1 MNKTKQNK
9 TKQNKTTT
17 TISLTNLLSF
27 KLFIALLSLILFSI
41 SCSNEGTTGGNDT
54 GNNDDTGNNFNYF
67 TVSENWNN
75 SKDITLVSETSSSKV
90 YSAGTVGFTVTGA
103 SDYTISIESVAQ
115 MSVSLPLALGTSDF
129 SYNQSSKDLRLSS
142 SGLSKFQTAK
152 DSFTETQK
160 YAYRIT
166 FKIATSSE
174 SKNVNVIVNLI
185 KAKVVSKTEIETIM
199 KTVKRKS
206 DWLISG
212 TPNAGEIIIAGTSSS
227 DNTVKFSFASA
238 SFSPSN
244 PNFSSTGTTTTSST
258 SINIATSKAAETL
271 ADAINDNTEFGK
283 YFSNFLGVES
293 SATPKISGKDCT
305 FTLKFKK
312 VKSGYALSSEVS
324 RLTTSGLTIGLTLK
338 DDGSKTARWK

>member
-1 MNKTKQNK
+1 MNK

-27 KLFIALLSLILFSI
+27 KLFIALLSLMLFSV
-41 SCSNEGTTGGNDT
+41 SCSNEGTTGGGDT

-75 SKDITLVSETSSSKV
+75 SKDITLISETSSSKV

-103 SDYTISIESVAQ
+103 SDYTISIESLAQ

-152 DSFTETQK
+152 DKFTETQK

-174 SKNVNVIVNLI
+174 SKNVDVNINLI
-185 KAKVVSKTEIETIM
+185 KAKVVTKTEIETIM
-199 KTVKRKS
+199 KTVKQKS
-206 DWLISG
+206 SALIG
-212 TPNAGEIIIAGTSSS
+212 DTPNAGEIIIADTKIQDS
-227 DNTVKFSFASA
+227 TKFSFASA
-238 SFSPSN
+238 SFSSSS
-244 PNFSSTGTTTTSST
+244 PNFSSTGTTTTSSA

-271 ADAINDNTEFGK
+271 EWAINDNLEFGK

-293 SATPKISGKDCT
+293 STTPSVSGKDCT
-305 FTLKFKK
+305 FTLKFKTL
-312 VKSGYALSSEVS
+312 KSGYALSSEVAH
-324 RLTTSGLTIGLTLK
+324 LTTTGLTIKLTL
-338 DDGSKTARWK
+338 DSKASWQQ

>member
-1 MNKTKQNK
+1 M
-9 TKQNKTTT
+9 
-17 TISLTNLLSF
+17 
-27 KLFIALLSLILFSI
+27 
-41 SCSNEGTTGGNDT
+41 
-54 GNNDDTGNNFNYF
+54 
-67 TVSENWNN
+67 NN
-75 SKDITLVSETSSSKV
+75 SKDITLISEASSSKV
-90 YSAGTVGFTVTGA
+90 HSSGTVGFTVTGA

-115 MSVSLPLALGTSDF
+115 MSASLPLALGTSDF

-152 DSFTETQK
+152 DKFTEMQK

-185 KAKVVSKTEIETIM
+185 KAKLVTKTEIENII

-206 DWLISG
+206 SIVISG
-212 TPNAGEIIIAGTSSS
+212 TPSVGEIIIAGTSSS

-238 SFSPSN
+238 NFSPSS
-244 PNFSSTGTTTTSST
+244 PNFSATGTTTTTSSSVT
-258 SINIATSKAAETL
+258 IATSKAAETL
-271 ADAINDNTEFGK
+271 EGAINDNTEFGK

-305 FTLKFKK
+305 FTLKFKTL
-312 VKSGYALSSEVS
+312 KSGHALSSEVAH
-324 RLTTSGLTIGLTLK
+324 LTTTGLTIKLTL
-338 DDGSKTARWK
+338 DSKATWQ

>member
-1 MNKTKQNK
+1 M
-9 TKQNKTTT
+9 
-17 TISLTNLLSF
+17 
-27 KLFIALLSLILFSI
+27 
-41 SCSNEGTTGGNDT
+41 
-54 GNNDDTGNNFNYF
+54 
-67 TVSENWNN
+67 
-75 SKDITLVSETSSSKV
+75 
-90 YSAGTVGFTVTGA
+90 TGA
-103 SDYTISIESVAQ
+103 SDYTISIESVANN
-115 MSVSLPLALGTSDF
+115 STSSLTLVASDF
-129 SYNQSSKDLRLSS
+129 RYNQSSKDLRLSS

-152 DSFTETQK
+152 DKFTETQK

-174 SKNVNVIVNLI
+174 SKNVDVNINLI
-185 KAKVVSKTEIETIM
+185 KAKVVTKTEIETIM

-238 SFSPSN
+238 NFSPSS
-244 PNFSSTGTTTTSST
+244 PNFSATGTTTTSSS

-271 ADAINDNTEFGK
+271 ENAINDNAEFAK

-305 FTLKFKK
+305 FTLKFKTL
-312 VKSGYALSSEVS
+312 KSGHALSSEVAH
-324 RLTTSGLTIGLTLK
+324 LTTTGLTIKLTL
-338 DDGSKTARWK
+338 DGKATWQ

>member
-1 MNKTKQNK
+1 M
-9 TKQNKTTT
+9 
-17 TISLTNLLSF
+17 
-27 KLFIALLSLILFSI
+27 
-41 SCSNEGTTGGNDT
+41 
-54 GNNDDTGNNFNYF
+54 
-67 TVSENWNN
+67 
-75 SKDITLVSETSSSKV
+75 
-90 YSAGTVGFTVTGA
+90 TGA

-152 DSFTETQK
+152 DKFTETQK

-185 KAKVVSKTEIETIM
+185 KAKLVTKTEIENIM

-206 DWLISG
+206 SVLISD
-212 TPNAGEIIIAGTSSS
+212 TPSAGEIIIADSAIK
-227 DNTVKFSFASA
+227 DTVKFSFASA
-238 SFSPSN
+238 NFSSSS
-244 PNFSSTGTTTTSST
+244 PNFSATGTTTTSSSSAT
-258 SINIATSKAAETL
+258 IATSKAAETL
-271 ADAINDNTEFGK
+271 EDAINDNAEFGK

-305 FTLKFKK
+305 FTLKFKTL
-312 VKSGYALSSEVS
+312 KSGHALSSEVAH
-324 RLTTSGLTIGLTLK
+324 LTTTGLTIKLTL
-338 DDGSKTARWK
+338 DSKANWQ

>member
-1 MNKTKQNK
+1 M
-9 TKQNKTTT
+9 
-17 TISLTNLLSF
+17 
-27 KLFIALLSLILFSI
+27 
-41 SCSNEGTTGGNDT
+41 
-54 GNNDDTGNNFNYF
+54 
-67 TVSENWNN
+67 
-75 SKDITLVSETSSSKV
+75 
-90 YSAGTVGFTVTGA
+90 TGA

-115 MSVSLPLALGTSDF
+115 MSASLPLALGTSDF

-152 DSFTETQK
+152 DKFTETQK

-185 KAKVVSKTEIETIM
+185 KAKLVTKTEIETIM

-227 DNTVKFSFASA
+227 DNTVKFSFADK
-238 SFSPSN
+238 SFSSSS

-271 ADAINDNTEFGK
+271 EGAINDNSEFGK

-293 SATPKISGKDCT
+293 STTPSVSGKDCT
-305 FTLKFKK
+305 FTLKFKTL
-312 VKSGYALSSEVS
+312 KSGHALSREVAH
-324 RLTTSGLTIGLTLK
+324 LTTTGLTIKLTL
-338 DDGSKTARWK
+338 DSKASWQ

>member
-1 MNKTKQNK
+1 M
-9 TKQNKTTT
+9 
-17 TISLTNLLSF
+17 
-27 KLFIALLSLILFSI
+27 
-41 SCSNEGTTGGNDT
+41 
-54 GNNDDTGNNFNYF
+54 
-67 TVSENWNN
+67 
-75 SKDITLVSETSSSKV
+75 
-90 YSAGTVGFTVTGA
+90 TGA
-103 SDYTISIESVAQ
+103 SDYTISIESVANN
-115 MSVSLPLALGTSDF
+115 STSSLTLVASDF

-152 DSFTETQK
+152 DKFTETQK

-185 KAKVVSKTEIETIM
+185 KAKVVTKTEIENIM

-238 SFSPSN
+238 NFSPSS
-244 PNFSSTGTTTTSST
+244 PNFSSDGTTTTTSSSVT
-258 SINIATSKAAETL
+258 IATSKAVETL
-271 ADAINDNTEFGK
+271 EGAINDNAEFGK

-305 FTLKFKK
+305 FTLKFKTL
-312 VKSGYALSSEVS
+312 KSGNVLSREVAH
-324 RLTTSGLTIGLTLK
+324 LTTTGLTIKLTLPSNAK
-338 DDGSKTARWK
+338 WDF

>member
-1 MNKTKQNK
+1 M
-9 TKQNKTTT
+9 
-17 TISLTNLLSF
+17 
-27 KLFIALLSLILFSI
+27 
-41 SCSNEGTTGGNDT
+41 
-54 GNNDDTGNNFNYF
+54 
-67 TVSENWNN
+67 
-75 SKDITLVSETSSSKV
+75 
-90 YSAGTVGFTVTGA
+90 TGA
-103 SDYTISIESVAQ
+103 SDYTISIESVANN
-115 MSVSLPLALGTSDF
+115 SASSLTLGVSDF

-152 DSFTETQK
+152 DSFTETQEYK
-160 YAYRIT
+160 YTIT

-185 KAKVVSKTEIETIM
+185 KAKVVTKTEIETIM

-238 SFSPSN
+238 NFSPSS
-244 PNFSSTGTTTTSST
+244 PNFSATGTTTTSSASAT
-258 SINIATSKAAETL
+258 IATSKAVETL
-271 ADAINDNTEFGK
+271 EGAINDNAEFGK

-305 FTLKFKK
+305 FTLKFKTL
-312 VKSGYALSSEVS
+312 KSGHALSSDVAH
-324 RLTTSGLTIGLTLK
+324 LTTTGLTIKLTL
-338 DDGSKTARWK
+338 DGKATWQ